1 MYQYYKG
8 ELCGWFW
15 LNTKFTHDWI
25 NTKEILPNS
34 IYVGGMYKML
44 DKELPTNTALDF
56 GNYVMKYGAD
66 NYDQLYAIIEN
77 WNKASKA
84 IFAPYKEFIIDESQ
98 HYA

>member
-1 MYQYYKG
+1 
-8 ELCGWFW
+8 
-15 LNTKFTHDWI
+15 
-25 NTKEILPNS
+25 
-34 IYVGGMYKML
+34 
-44 DKELPTNTALDF
+44 
-56 GNYVMKYGAD
+56 MKYGAD